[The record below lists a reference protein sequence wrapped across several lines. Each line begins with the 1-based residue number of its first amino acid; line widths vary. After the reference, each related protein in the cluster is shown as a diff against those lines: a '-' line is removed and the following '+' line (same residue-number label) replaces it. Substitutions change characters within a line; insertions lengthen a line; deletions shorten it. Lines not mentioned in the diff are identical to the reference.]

1 VNANGS
7 QRSGTVTQPE
17 TITGEVIEG
26 QLAALM
32 FLVAGRQFAVDLSR
46 VQHILE
52 YRGPTRTPRRP
63 PFVEGIIHHK
73 NRFLPVLNLRKRLG
87 VEEAGPANP
96 AILLVAGTDRDPVLA
111 LVVDRVLR
119 VLSLPADRWVAPPPR
134 MFGIRA
140 EFIRGVANEGG
151 RPVVWLDDAKLL
163 TSPEPIG
170 LLA

>member
-1 VNANGS
+1 MTEPA
-7 QRSGTVTQPE
+7 TT
-17 TITGEVIEG
+17 TGEVIEG
-26 QLAALM
+26 QPAALM
-32 FLVAGRQFAVDLSR
+32 FLVAGRQFAVDLNR

-52 YRGPTRTPRRP
+52 YQAPTRTPRRP

-73 NRFLPVLNLRKRLG
+73 ARCLPVVNLRKRLG
-87 VEEAGPANP
+87 VEESGPPNP
-96 AILLVAGTDRDPVLA
+96 ALLLVAGTERDPVVA

-151 RPVVWLDDAKLL
+151 RPVVWLEEAKLL
-163 TSPEPIG
+163 FSPEPIG

>member
-1 VNANGS
+1 MI
-7 QRSGTVTQPE
+7 QPD

-32 FLVAGRQFAVDLSR
+32 FLVAGRQFAVDLGR

-52 YRGPTRTPRRP
+52 YRRPTRTPRRP

-73 NRFLPVLNLRKRLG
+73 SRFLPVLNLRKRLG
-87 VEEAGPANP
+87 VEEEGPANP
-96 AILLVAGTDRDPVLA
+96 AILLMVGTGRDPVLA

-119 VLSLPADRWVAPPPR
+119 VLSLPGDRWMAPPPR

-140 EFIRGVANEGG
+140 EFIRGVANDGG
-151 RPVVWLDDAKLL
+151 RPVVWVDDAKLL